1 MAQKRFRKV
10 RYSSV
15 LARRAGI
22 DEGTQ
27 NSSFPFTYPLF
38 PAIKSRE
45 VTHEA
50 RRVL

>member
-15 LARRAGI
+15 LARRAGV

-27 NSSFPFTYPLF
+27 KSSPVY
-38 PAIKSRE
+38 
-45 VTHEA
+45 
-50 RRVL
+50 